1 MYAIF
6 QTGGKQYKVSEG
18 DVIYIEKLDAEAETT
33 VEFDQVLM
41 VAKDDSVIVGNPT
54 IEGAIITGKLE
65 RHGRGKKLVVYKY
78 KKRKNYARKQGHRQP
93 YSKVIIEKIS
103 VK

>member
-6 QTGGKQYKVSEG
+6 QTGGKQYKVEEG
-18 DVIYIEKLDAEAETT
+18 DVIYIEKLNAGEDTT

-54 IEGAIITGKLE
+54 IDKALVTGKLE
-65 RHGRGKKLVVYKY
+65 KHGRGRKIVVYKY
-78 KKRKNYARKQGHRQP
+78 KRRKNYSRKQGHRQP
-93 YSKVIIEKIS
+93 FSKVVIEKII
-103 VK
+103 V